1 MDKNYKQKAKDFF
14 RKEGFYVVL
23 FICLCIITTV
33 ATIAIKKAK
42 DSESQAKIE
51 ENNNKEISLNVD
63 DKSVNNEIQNAQRV
77 ENTQSQSESVTKE
90 VVANNEVKFT
100 NPIEGN
106 LVREYTYPKPVKLS
120 ETYQRNIKGIDVNA
134 AVGTDVKVAA
144 EGVVE
149 SVGKGN
155 VDEGV
160 TIVIKHANGIK
171 TKYCYLDSNLVVKQ
185 GDKVTAGSVIGKV
198 GKIPVIF
205 GVDEAE
211 GRLNLQVINAKDD
224 QVDPLKYFSYKIKK

>member
-1 MDKNYKQKAKDFF
+1 MNKNYKQKAKNFF

-51 ENNNKEISLNVD
+51 ENINKEVSLNVD
-63 DKSVNNEIQNAQRV
+63 DKNVNNEVQNAERV
-77 ENTQSQSESVTKE
+77 ENTESKSATTE

-100 NPIEGN
+100 NPIEGE
-106 LVREYTYPKPVKLS
+106 LAREYTYPKPVKISDNDLRTIS
-120 ETYQRNIKGIDVNA
+120 GIDIKTA
-134 AVGTDVKVAA
+134 IGSDVKAAA

-149 SVGKGN
+149 STGKGN

-160 TIVIKHANGIK
+160 VVVIKHASGIK
-171 TKYCYLDSNLVVKQ
+171 TKYCYLDDKLVVKQ
-185 GDKVTAGSVIGKV
+185 GDKVSAGTVIGKV
-198 GKIPVIF
+198 GKIPVILDK
-205 GVDEAE
+205 DESE
-211 GRLNLQVINAKDD
+211 GRLNLQVFNAKGD

>member
-33 ATIAIKKAK
+33 ATIAIRKAR

-63 DKSVNNEIQNAQRV
+63 DKNVNNEIQNAQRV
-77 ENTQSQSESVTKE
+77 ENTQSESVTKE
-90 VVANNEVKFT
+90 VAANNEVKFM
-100 NPIEGN
+100 NPIEGD
-106 LVREYTYPKPVKLS
+106 LVREYTYPKPVKVS
-120 ETYQRNIKGIDVNA
+120 ENDLRTISGIDIKA

-149 SVGKGN
+149 SAGKGN

-160 TIVIKHANGIK
+160 IVVIKHANGIK

-185 GDKVTAGSVIGKV
+185 GDKLATGALLGKV
-198 GKIPVIF
+198 GKIPVILDK
-205 GVDEAE
+205 DEAE
-211 GRLNLQVINAKDD
+211 GRLNLQVYNANNE
-224 QVDPLKYFSYKIKK
+224 QVDPLKYFSYKSKK